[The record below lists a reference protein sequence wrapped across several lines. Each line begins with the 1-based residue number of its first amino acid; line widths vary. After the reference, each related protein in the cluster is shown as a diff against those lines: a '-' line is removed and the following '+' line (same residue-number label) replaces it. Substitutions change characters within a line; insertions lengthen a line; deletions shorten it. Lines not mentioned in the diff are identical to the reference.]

1 MITFA
6 IPTEH
11 SIPVRGP
18 RQGDWTRE
26 DWEHL
31 EHGGDK
37 LYEIIDGVL

>member
-37 LYEIIDGVL
+37 RYEIID